1 MAYRKNAQRL
11 PNTGAREIP
20 PVTALRLLDKA
31 MAQSAGRS
39 TEPAPGIEIAGVDHD
54 RHRQFHR
61 VQLQARLLM
70 NKPSQRRNVSSAPVP
85 WGCKVAF
92 TSGDISVSIAR
103 NNAWMMVLVVGA
115 AQLLNSIVL

>member
-1 MAYRKNAQRL
+1 MVYRKNAQRL

-20 PVTALRLLDKA
+20 PVTALRLLDNL
-31 MAQSAGRS
+31 MAQSAAARPS
-39 TEPAPGIEIAGVDHD
+39 PCLGIEIAGVDPD

-70 NKPSQRRNVSSAPVP
+70 NKPSQRRKVSSAPVP

-103 NNAWMMVLVVGA
+103 NNACMMV
-115 AQLLNSIVL
+115 S